1 MRATRAA
8 VALLTS
14 ALASSGLLLLPV
26 PAQAVGDDVVLPV
39 RPQRHGVGI
48 VSGASP
54 HYLLRLRHYQDAS
67 VSYGAQ
73 VVRISDGAVTADALP
88 VPADASKVF
97 LSGDDLVEVTTRV
110 VQDRSAVTLRLTS
123 ADTGASD
130 GTLDLAPD
138 EGLVSARP
146 TWAVTSTYVRNTN
159 GLDEVALRIRHKDGT
174 AVDLPGR
181 YGTSSVTDVP
191 GDDRHAFVRTPGNEV
206 WDVDGAAGTISRV
219 PTPLSYERVVVGPTR
234 VFFRGNDTGG
244 QVRLSWVDREGGA
257 TGQVDLATADVGDD
271 PTLLPYGDSVAF
283 TREIPNQRDLV
294 LRPVSLADGSLGAQ
308 VASPLYSVT
317 PTGDG
322 RLALGLDGDP
332 AGRFAV
338 ADAATGVRVVAALS
352 PAPVGYGGLRL
363 DGDTARVTAAGDAS
377 ERTASDGTDGWTPD
391 ESPATSAGT
400 TSLAALLTPDGY
412 PSGSWRLRW
421 PDGSRDVTAYGTST
435 PTLGHGGVLVG
446 LTVPVS
452 GGSAYQVQLVTTG
465 EVVSTTPVQVG
476 LEGTRVW
483 TWDATGHAFV
493 GTDVDTGDVRRAAG
507 TGANPA
513 CGVRV
518 RDVRGRFLMYDCGG
532 DLTTVV
538 DLEGVLPVFTVWR
551 DVHVRTSTLLG
562 NGFVAWAEFVGD
574 FYEGG
579 VLHLKVADLGAG
591 RENRDLG
598 ALQHDWPGGS
608 TFAVDEAGTPRV
620 ALVAADQRAHV
631 QRLSWLTEAPQAEP
645 DVLAPEVIASSSPN
659 TLQAADTPVASTF
672 SWTYRDRGPRWGTTA
687 GLASYDVRTRPW
699 TPGQG
704 AGTWTTETGLPSAR
718 VNRTLTAGQG
728 LCVAARARDA
738 DGNTSDWTADACTYA
753 DGTGPALGATSLPTL
768 WAPSLGGS
776 VTYGWAGSDD
786 AGSPAYVAEYQV
798 ARASGRL
805 GAWTTLSGP
814 TSALSSTMRV
824 GSGEEWCLRVRALDA
839 VGHVSATSAASC
851 TTGALDD
858 RSFTVRHGVRRTS
871 SRAIGRTY
879 SELRAKGA
887 TAVSSAAQSGRTLG
901 VWALAGPGQGSAD
914 VLVGSRVVGRVSLAS
929 TTTRAVLRTLPMPVG
944 GRVTLRSRSSKPVR
958 LDAISVV
965 R

>member
-1 MRATRAA
+1 MRVSRAA
-8 VALLTS
+8 VGLLTS
-14 ALASSGLLLLPV
+14 ALAASGLLLVPV
-26 PAQAVGDDVVLPV
+26 PAHAVGEDVVLPV
-39 RPQRHGVGI
+39 RPQRHGVAT

-54 HYLLRLRHYQDAS
+54 HYLLRMRPYQDAP
-67 VSYGAQ
+67 VAYGAQ
-73 VVRISDGAVTADALP
+73 VVRISDGKVTADALP
-88 VPADASKVF
+88 VPADTSKVF

-110 VQDRSAVTLRLTS
+110 VQDHSAITLRLTS
-123 ADTGASD
+123 ADTGESD
-130 GTLDLAPD
+130 GTLDLPVG

-146 TWAVTSTYVRNTN
+146 TWALTSTYVRNTN
-159 GLDEVALRIRHKDGT
+159 GLDEVALRIRHEDGT

-181 YGTSSVTDVP
+181 YGSSSVTDLP
-191 GDDRHAFVRTPGNEV
+191 GDDRHAFVRTPTNEV
-206 WDVDGAAGTISRV
+206 WDVDGIAGTISRV
-219 PTPLSYERVVVGPTR
+219 PTPLSYERVFVGPSR

-244 QVRLSWVDREGGA
+244 HVRLSWVDREGDGS
-257 TGQVDLATADVGDD
+257 GYVDLAAAEVSDN
-271 PTLLPYGDSVAF
+271 PTLLPFGDGVAF
-283 TREIPNQRDLV
+283 TREIPGQRDLV
-294 LRPVSLADGSLGAQ
+294 LRPVSLTDGTLGAQ
-308 VASPLYSVT
+308 VASPVYSVV

-322 RLALGLDGDP
+322 HLALGLDGDP

-338 ADAATGVRVVAALS
+338 ADAAGEVRVVATLS
-352 PAPVGYGGLRL
+352 PAPVGYDGLRL
-363 DGDTARVTAAGDAS
+363 DGDTARVIAAGGAS

-391 ESPATSAGT
+391 ESPATTAGT

-412 PSGSWRLRW
+412 RSGDWRLRW
-421 PDGSRDVTAYGTST
+421 PEGSRDVTAYGTST
-435 PTLGHGGVLVG
+435 PTLGHGGLLVG
-446 LTVPVS
+446 LTVPIS
-452 GGSAYQVQLVTTG
+452 GGSAYQVQRVSTG
-465 EVVSTTPVQVG
+465 EVVSTTPLQVG
-476 LEGTRVW
+476 LEGARVW

-493 GTDVDTGDVRRAAG
+493 GTDVDTGDVRRAAA
-507 TGANPA
+507 TGADPR

-551 DVHVRTSTLLG
+551 DVHVTTSTLLG

-574 FYEGG
+574 FYEGD
-579 VLHLKVADLGAG
+579 VPHLKVADLGAG
-591 RENRDLG
+591 QEIRDLG

-608 TFAVDEAGTPRV
+608 TYAVDEAGTPRV
-620 ALVAADQRAHV
+620 AFVAKDRRAHV
-631 QRLSWLTEAPQAEP
+631 QRLPWLTEAPQAEL
-645 DVLAPEVIASSSPN
+645 DVLAPEVTASSSPN

-672 SWTYRDRGPRWGTTA
+672 SWTYADRGPRWGKTA

-704 AGTWTTETGLPSAR
+704 AGTWTTETGLPSAT

-728 LCVAARARDA
+728 VCVASRAHDA
-738 DGNTSDWTADACTYA
+738 LGNTSDWTVDACSYA

-768 WAPSLGGS
+768 WAPSLGGA
-776 VTYGWAGSDD
+776 VTYGWSGSDD
-786 AGSPAYVAEYQV
+786 AGNPSYVTEYQV

-805 GAWTTLSGP
+805 GAWTTLTGP
-814 TSALSSTMRV
+814 TSAQSSTVRV
-824 GSGEEWCLRVRALDA
+824 GSGEEWCFRVRALDA

-858 RSFTVRHGVRRTS
+858 RKFTVRHGVRRTS

-879 SELRAKGA
+879 TELRAKGA

-914 VLVGSRVVGRVSLAS
+914 VLVGTRVVGRVSLAS
-929 TTTRAVLRTLPMPVG
+929 TTTKVVLKTLPMPVS